1 MKKDFV
7 TILCCPVSV
16 CMGNL
21 ELREIKA
28 EKDDIIEGTLRC
40 VKCNRVYPIRDGT
53 ANLVPE
59 GVPPDKVLPIRIF
72 TESDDKDR

>member
-1 MKKDFV
+1 MKKDYV
-7 TILCCPVSV
+7 RILCCPV

-40 VKCNRVYPIRDGT
+40 VKCNREYPIRDGISH
-53 ANLVPE
+53 LVPE

-72 TESDDKDR
+72 RQSDDKDR